1 MGIIE
6 EVQSKKDT
14 AFYISF
20 RITLETNC
28 TDAKVCRDR
37 LADAIRQHALWTMMF
52 IDEMEPG
59 EVEVCFCLN
68 ENQTSKTDYMGQVQR
83 VHKRCEEESTQ
94 VSGVICNRRKEQ
106 ERKRSFTRW

>member
-68 ENQTSKTDYMGQVQR
+68 ENQTEARQTTWVKYRECTRDVKNR
-83 VHKRCEEESTQ
+83 VHKFQ
-94 VSGVICNRRKEQ
+94 V
-106 ERKRSFTRW
+106 

>member
-68 ENQTSKTDYMGQVQR
+68 ENQTEARQTTWVKYRECTRDVKKS
-83 VHKRCEEESTQ
+83 VHKFQ
-94 VSGVICNRRKEQ
+94 V
-106 ERKRSFTRW
+106 